1 MLHNQSANKQD
12 LSRVP
17 LVHNSVVAEPN
28 RFWFIRLFA
37 PVLALGSSCT
47 GNRYSTGTKLFLNSF
62 LARKPFSRTI
72 IAEPVR
78 FFSPAPATATI
89 KSKFSNCTY
98 CGAGPFLKGSGYGYF
113 FTAPAPA
120 PIKSRL

>member
-47 GNRYSTGTKLFLNSF
+47 GNRYSTKLFLNSF

-98 CGAGPFLKGSGYGYF
+98 CGAGPFLKGSGSGYF